1 MLVGPVPLLVL
12 LAWLDFVMF
21 LLVSAVAL
29 VARFPEI
36 IGRLSLS
43 SDFYSLFSNRRP
55 VRFRCCFS
63 ASAFFVARSFTS
75 GGFSGA
81 R

>member
-1 MLVGPVPLLVL
+1 MLVGPVRLLVL
-12 LAWLDFVMF
+12 LSWLDFVMV

-29 VARFPEI
+29 VARFTEI
-36 IGRLSLS
+36 VDRMSLS
-43 SDFYSLFSNRRP
+43 SDSYPLFSNRRP

-75 GGFSGA
+75 LLLSKL
-81 R
+81 